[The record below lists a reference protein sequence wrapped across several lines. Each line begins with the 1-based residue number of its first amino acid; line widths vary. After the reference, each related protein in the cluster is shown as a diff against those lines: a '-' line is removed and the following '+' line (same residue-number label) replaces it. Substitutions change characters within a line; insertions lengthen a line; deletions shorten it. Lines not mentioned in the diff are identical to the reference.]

1 MKKNYLRIVPIGYGR
16 IILLTIIPTGVTKR
30 VQVVIRMRKIT
41 KYGDFINKMKLIRTE
56 LKQNSTMFPAPPVS
70 VADNGVFDTDIKAL
84 DAAETLVLTKV
95 RGSVSARNTAKTKVL
110 NDAHLLQGYV
120 QGIADANPNNAEVFV
135 SASGFEMKIV
145 MPHSKSDFTA
155 KNTKISGTVKLT
167 VNIKK
172 VTGGQK
178 RFAFKWQQSLD
189 ACTTI
194 TDLPVTLAGTSTVTN
209 LTPGVWAYFRFNLVL
224 KNGEQGWSEWVK
236 VLVN

>member
-30 VQVVIRMRKIT
+30 VLVVIRMRKIT
-41 KYGDFINKMKLIRTE
+41 TYGDFINKMKLIRTE

-84 DAAETLVLTKV
+84 DAAETLALTRVK
-95 RGSVSARNTAKTKVL
+95 GSVNARNSAKTKVL
-110 NDAHLLQGYV
+110 NEARLLQGYV
-120 QGIADANPNNAEVFV
+120 QGIADANPNNAEVIV
-135 SASGFEMKIV
+135 SSSGFEMKIV

-167 VNIKK
+167 VNVKK

-178 RFAFKWQQSLD
+178 RSAFKWQQSID
-189 ACTTI
+189 AGKTI
-194 TDLPVTLAGTSTVTN
+194 TDIPATLTGSTLVPN
-209 LTPGVWAYFRFNLVL
+209 LTTGVLTYFRFNAIL
-224 KNGEQGWSEWVK
+224 KDGEQGWSEWVK
-236 VLVN
+236 VMVN